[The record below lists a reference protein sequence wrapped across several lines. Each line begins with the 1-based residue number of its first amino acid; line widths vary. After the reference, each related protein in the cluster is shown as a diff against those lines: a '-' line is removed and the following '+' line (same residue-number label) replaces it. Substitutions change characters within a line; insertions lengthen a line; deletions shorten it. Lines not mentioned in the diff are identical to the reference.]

1 MYLRFVLRLI
11 ILQGLSIDVSL
22 SLFSLVESLPISADA
37 FWTTLS
43 SSIMLSVEKTAF
55 GFSSTADFLPALVL
69 TSSNEYLFRS
79 FASGVDGEGTE
90 LDSHVDKRDDCCF
103 GATEIKRCLL
113 DLYNKAT
120 HIVFSNNN
128 NKTMVR

>member
-1 MYLRFVLRLI
+1 
-11 ILQGLSIDVSL
+11 
-22 SLFSLVESLPISADA
+22 
-37 FWTTLS
+37 
-43 SSIMLSVEKTAF
+43 MLAVEKTAF

-103 GATEIKRCLL
+103 GATEIERCLL
-113 DLYNKAT
+113 RAS